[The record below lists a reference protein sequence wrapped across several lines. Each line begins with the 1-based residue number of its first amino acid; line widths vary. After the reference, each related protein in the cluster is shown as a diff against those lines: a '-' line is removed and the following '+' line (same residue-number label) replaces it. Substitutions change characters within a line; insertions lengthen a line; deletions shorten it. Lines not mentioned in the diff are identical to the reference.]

1 MEGGGKH
8 VESTTTDPADPADA
22 EAANTTAKATAN
34 TTDQK
39 KDTHMQRYVYFL
51 AFTRTIWY

>member
-1 MEGGGKH
+1 MEGGEN